1 MNDTTPENKKLYD
14 DYFLSLTPEQR
25 FMKMFSLCQTAREI
39 VRSRF
44 PKDMPEKEL
53 KKKMFIAY
61 YKQDF
66 SPDKFEK
73 LMKFIFK
80 D

>member
-1 MNDTTPENKKLYD
+1 
-14 DYFLSLTPEQR
+14 
-25 FMKMFSLCQTAREI
+25 MFSLCQTAREI